1 MGAMFAQTSGL
12 PLKLGIELNS
22 MDQYSAFFPG
32 VTTLGDL
39 LEQAGYQNILMIG
52 SDATFGG
59 RRNYFTQH
67 GNYEINDYVWA
78 KENGKIPK
86 NYSVFWGFEDRRLIE
101 MVKEKLLEVSEEDV
115 PFNLT
120 MLTVDSHFP
129 DGYRCELCEKTYDT
143 DYKDAIA
150 CSSRQI
156 AQLVAWIQQQD
167 FYANTTVIVTG
178 DHLSMSAEME
188 KELGGYS
195 HRRVYNCFLNAAA
208 APVKTQERVFTAMDM
223 FPTTLA
229 VLGVQI
235 EGDRLGIGT
244 NLFGTR
250 QTLAEELGF
259 ETYEQEILRHSS
271 FFDSLAY

>member
-1 MGAMFAQTSGL
+1 
-12 PLKLGIELNS
+12 
-22 MDQYSAFFPG
+22 
-32 VTTLGDL
+32 
-39 LEQAGYQNILMIG
+39 
-52 SDATFGG
+52 
-59 RRNYFTQH
+59 
-67 GNYEINDYVWA
+67 
-78 KENGKIPK
+78 
-86 NYSVFWGFEDRRLIE
+86 

-195 HRRVYNCFLNAAA
+195 HRRVYNCFLNFRN
-208 APVKTQERVFTAMDM
+208 KTNAGGRT
-223 FPTTLA
+223 
-229 VLGVQI
+229 
-235 EGDRLGIGT
+235 
-244 NLFGTR
+244 
-250 QTLAEELGF
+250 GF
-259 ETYEQEILRHSS
+259 
-271 FFDSLAY
+271 

>member
-1 MGAMFAQTSGL
+1 
-12 PLKLGIELNS
+12 
-22 MDQYSAFFPG
+22 
-32 VTTLGDL
+32 
-39 LEQAGYQNILMIG
+39 
-52 SDATFGG
+52 
-59 RRNYFTQH
+59 
-67 GNYEINDYVWA
+67 
-78 KENGKIPK
+78 
-86 NYSVFWGFEDRRLIE
+86 
-101 MVKEKLLEVSEEDV
+101 
-115 PFNLT
+115 
-120 MLTVDSHFP
+120 
-129 DGYRCELCEKTYDT
+129 
-143 DYKDAIA
+143 
-150 CSSRQI
+150 
-156 AQLVAWIQQQD
+156 
-167 FYANTTVIVTG
+167 
-178 DHLSMSAEME
+178 MSAEME

-259 ETYEQEILRHSS
+259 ETYEQEISRHSS

>member
-1 MGAMFAQTSGL
+1 MFAQTSGL

-39 LEQAGYQNILMIG
+39 LERAGYHNILMIG

-156 AQLVAWIQQQD
+156 AQLMAWIQQQD

-229 VLGVQI
+229 ALGVQI

-259 ETYEQEILRHSS
+259 ETYEQEISRHSS